1 MPPMDGSS
9 PAAPAYPGQVL
20 RRVLPALAL
29 AGAATAV
36 LAGCAVQNP
45 TGQVSVTVSPDA
57 ADHAYRV
64 QVFLPNGEPSAR
76 QQVYPGDTA
85 DFAGVPLG
93 EVTVR
98 AGDLCAERATVEADR
113 VARVTLTTVGC

>member
-1 MPPMDGSS
+1 MPPVGGSS
-9 PAAPAYPGQVL
+9 SDTAAYPGEVL
-20 RRVLPALAL
+20 HRVLPALAL
-29 AGAATAV
+29 VGAAAV
-36 LAGCAVQNP
+36 VLTGCGAQNP
-45 TGQVSVTVSPDA
+45 TGQVSVTVSPNA
-57 ADHAYRV
+57 ADHAY
-64 QVFLPNGEPSAR
+64 QVKVYLPNGEPSAR

-93 EVTVR
+93 KVTVR